1 MALEKA
7 PLFPLSNAVFPKSV
21 LFLNIF
27 EVRYLHLM
35 RRAQSEGIEFGVVP
49 LAQGKEVQ
57 KAGEVETLHDWGCLV
72 RLELLEE
79 IQPAVL
85 AVKCIGTQR
94 FKLGAHARGAY
105 GLWTGEIER
114 VVDTPGAIPRAI
126 PTQYQGLA
134 DRLGALIAQ
143 SQREGFED
151 RLPMQP
157 PYELEDA
164 GWVSDRWASLLPLSA
179 EQKVELLCELDALR
193 RLEILSHWV

>member
-1 MALEKA
+1 MALENV
-7 PLFPLSNAVFPKSV
+7 PLFPLSNALFPKSV
-21 LFLNIF
+21 LVLNIF

-49 LAQGKEVQ
+49 LAQGREVQ
-57 KAGEVETLHDWGCLV
+57 KAGEVETLHEWGCLA

-94 FKLGAHARGAY
+94 FRLGAHTRGAY
-105 GLWTGEIER
+105 GLWSGEIER
-114 VVDTPGAIPRAI
+114 MVDTPSAV

-157 PYELEDA
+157 PYELENA

-179 EQKVELLCELDALR
+179 EQKVELLCEFDALR
-193 RLEILSHWV
+193 RLEILSRWI

>member
-1 MALEKA
+1 MAFENV
-7 PLFPLSNAVFPKSV
+7 PLFPLSSALFPKGV
-21 LFLNIF
+21 LVLNIF

-35 RRAQSEGIEFGVVP
+35 RRAQREGIEFGVVP
-49 LAQGKEVQ
+49 LAQGREVQ
-57 KAGEVETLHDWGCLV
+57 RAGEVETLHEWGCLA

-105 GLWTGEIER
+105 GLWSGEIER
-114 VVDTPGAIPRAI
+114 FVEI
-126 PTQYQGLA
+126 PTAVPGPHQELA
-134 DRLGALIAQ
+134 DQLGALIAQ

-164 GWVSDRWASLLPLSA
+164 GWVSDRWAGLLPLSA
-179 EQKVELLCELDALR
+179 EQKIELLCELDALR
-193 RLEILSHWV
+193 RLEILSRWI

>member
-1 MALEKA
+1 MALENV
-7 PLFPLSNAVFPKSV
+7 PLFPLSNALFPKSV
-21 LFLNIF
+21 LALNIF

-35 RRAQSEGIEFGVVP
+35 RRAQTEGIEFGVVP
-49 LAQGKEVQ
+49 LAQGREVQ
-57 KAGEVETLHDWGCLV
+57 KAGEVETLHEWGCLA
-72 RLELLEE
+72 RLELMEE

-94 FKLGAHARGAY
+94 FRLGAHTRGAY
-105 GLWTGEIER
+105 GLWSGEIGRLEE
-114 VVDTPGAIPRAI
+114 TPMAL

-151 RLPMQP
+151 RLPMQQ

-179 EQKVELLCELDALR
+179 EQKVELLSELDAAK
-193 RLEILSHWV
+193 RLELLSRWI

>member
-1 MALEKA
+1 MESL
-7 PLFPLSNAVFPKSV
+7 PLFPLSNALFPKGV
-21 LFLNIF
+21 LYLNIF

-35 RRAQSEGIEFGVVP
+35 RRAQGEGIEFGVVP
-49 LAQGKEVQ
+49 LAQGREVQ
-57 KAGEVETLHDWGCLV
+57 KAGEVESLHEWGCLA
-72 RLELLEE
+72 RLEQMEE

-94 FKLGAHARGAY
+94 FRLGAHVRGAY
-105 GLWTGEIER
+105 GLWSGDIER
-114 VVDTPGAIPRAI
+114 VVDAPSAI

-193 RLEILSHWV
+193 RLEILSRWV